1 MAANIAPI
9 FPISPLVGI
18 GSLAAATACTTRG
31 PIAHG
36 SLGSSPCYAV
46 QVLGTQTNG
55 CRIDK
60 IQVQAISTSITAPTV
75 AQTVLIWASDGSTA
89 YVVDEITVTAL
100 TPSTTTPSFVASK
113 NYTNLNL
120 ASTWS
125 LWAST
130 TVTTTASTTALA
142 VEAFGGAY

>member
-1 MAANIAPI
+1 MTANTSPI
-9 FPISPLVGI
+9 FPIAPLVGI
-18 GSLAAATACTTRG
+18 GSLAAATGCTTRG

-46 QVLGTQTNG
+46 QVVGTSTNG
-55 CRIDK
+55 VRIDK

-89 YVVDEITVTAL
+89 YVVDEISVTAV
-100 TPSTTTPSFVASK
+100 TPSTTTPSFVTSK

-120 ASTWS
+120 APTWS

-130 TVTTTASTTALA
+130 TITTTASTTALA
-142 VEAFGGAY
+142 VEAFGGTY

>member
-1 MAANIAPI
+1 MAANTAPI
-9 FPISPLVGI
+9 FPIAPVVGI

-55 CRIDK
+55 VRIDK
-60 IQVQAISTSITAPTV
+60 IQIQAISTSISAATV

-89 YVVDEITVTAL
+89 YVVDEIAVTAL
-100 TPSTTTPSFVASK
+100 TPSTTIAAFVTSK
-113 NYTNLNL
+113 SYTNLL
-120 ASTWS
+120 LPSTWS

-142 VEAFGGAY
+142 VEAFGGTY